1 MSRVWDMPAL
11 LGGLSAF
18 GLAAALLGDGPWD
31 AVAWVTLGLPVAVM
45 ARHLLWRRRAPQRR
59 VATR

>member
-1 MSRVWDMPAL
+1 MPAL

-45 ARHLLWRRRAPQRR
+45 ARHLLWRGRAPQRR
-59 VATR
+59 VAAQ